1 MIKRIKRIITPFLV
15 LGSILFVFTFVV
27 APALTASNTIVNIFG
42 AILGFIEG
50 LATYIYLDTLLKPIP
65 KEEAPKEFGETELD
79 YIPKP
84 KTKRKYTKKIKKD
97 GFPLPPHNP
106 KKPKQ

>member
-15 LGSILFVFTFVV
+15 LGSILLVFTFVV
-27 APALTASNTIVNIFG
+27 APALTASNTIINIFG
-42 AILGFIEG
+42 GILGFIEG
-50 LATYIYLDTLLKPIP
+50 LAAYVYVDALFKPIS
-65 KEEAPKEFGETELD
+65 KEEAQKEFGETELD

-106 KKPKQ
+106 KSKNQ

>member
-1 MIKRIKRIITPFLV
+1 MIKRIKKIITPFLV

-27 APALTASNTIVNIFG
+27 APALTTASTIVNIFG
-42 AILGFIEG
+42 FILGFIAG
-50 LATYIYLDTLLKPIP
+50 LAGYVYVDALFKPIL
-65 KEEAPKEFGETELD
+65 KEESSIEFGETELD

-106 KKPKQ
+106 KSKNQ

>member
-15 LGSILFVFTFVV
+15 LGTLLLVFTFVV
-27 APALTASNTIVNIFG
+27 TPALTASNTIVNIFG

-50 LATYIYLDTLLKPIP
+50 LAAYIYLDTLLKPIP
-65 KEEAPKEFGETELD
+65 EEEIPQPFGSDEL
-79 YIPKP
+79 YKAKP
-84 KTKRKYTKKIKKD
+84 KRKYTKKIKKD

-106 KKPKQ
+106 KAK

>member
-1 MIKRIKRIITPFLV
+1 MKKIKRIITPFLV
-15 LGSILFVFTFVV
+15 LSSILFVFTFIA
-27 APALTASNTIVNIFG
+27 APALTSENTIVNIFG
-42 AILGFIEG
+42 FILAFIEG
-50 LATYIYLDTLLKPIP
+50 LAMYVYVDALLKPIS

-106 KKPKQ
+106 KAK